1 MPLVVHADMANVPG
15 MTRNLLILL
24 ASTTAF
30 PAMAQPQPNDPPSA
44 APLVEEEL
52 DEDEIVVVGQRQ
64 RATVIGDIPPE
75 NQLDSR
81 DIRATGA
88 TSIDEL
94 LTAIAPQIGSSRG
107 RGAGRP
113 VLLLN
118 GLRISSFRELRDIP
132 PEAIERVDILPEEV
146 ALKYG
151 YRADQRVVNFV
162 LRRRFNSTAVRADAG
177 AATDGGY
184 LTGLADGTRLQIN
197 RDRRTTINLHA
208 EANGAIDEDER
219 GIDIAP
225 LAPGE
230 IDERGFR
237 SLVGERRL
245 VRGSVTATR
254 TVLGNVGATVNAELE
269 HSEGKSG
276 LGFDTGPLLRDTS
289 NDSAH
294 VGLTFNGTKGRWR
307 WSAIGNADVSRA
319 TSDSDRSSAITDT
332 ARSTT
337 LSGGIDTTASGP
349 LFKLPAGDASATVKL
364 AVDTI
369 SLNSRRRRNNLS
381 SETSLG
387 RDRIDGSLNLDLP
400 ILRNSPVGRL
410 TANANAELEQLSDFG
425 TLMTYGAGLNW
436 TPVDRLNLIAS
447 WTREEGAPN
456 IAQIGDP
463 YLETADTRVFDFTT
477 GQTVSVIAVT
487 GGNPDLG
494 ADRRSVFKLGAN
506 YKPWAETDFRLR
518 ADFVSQ
524 TIDNPISNFPGP
536 SAALEDAFDDRF
548 VRDGDN
554 VLVSVD
560 FRPVNFDQSR
570 RQELRWGFDFTKP
583 LKSARPSP
591 AQIQQLRERFRRPA
605 GQAAP
610 GQAAPGQTTRPEG
623 GAPPEGGPR
632 PEGARPDGERGGGGG
647 GARGGGGRGFGGG
660 GFGGGGANRGRLQ
673 LSMTHTVTFVDEA
686 TISDGLPK
694 LDYLRGD
701 ASGRLGGTPRHRVEL
716 QTGWSNN
723 GLGARLS
730 GNWRSGTRVEGGP
743 NGDLEFS
750 DMATLDLRLFANL
763 GERFDLVAKH
773 PWLIGSSVRLEVDN
787 LLNERPRVRDSFGTV
802 PFSYQAGLLEPTGR
816 TVTLSFRKLFL
827 PRRGAGRGG
836 GQGRQGGGQ
845 GARPPVN

>member
-1 MPLVVHADMANVPG
+1 MKHK
-15 MTRNLLILL
+15 LLILL
-24 ASTTAF
+24 ASVSAW
-30 PAMAQPQPNDPPSA
+30 PSVAQQAVGDTPTVTSPDEATEAEP
-44 APLVEEEL
+44 E
-52 DEDEIVVVGQRQ
+52 EDESIVVVGQRE
-64 RATVIGDIPPE
+64 RGTVIGNIPPE
-75 NQLDSR
+75 NQLTTR

-94 LTAIAPQIGSSRG
+94 LTAIAPQIGSARG
-107 RGAGRP
+107 RGAGGRP

-197 RDRRTTINLHA
+197 RDKRTTINLHA
-208 EANGAIDEDER
+208 EANGRIDEDER
-219 GIDIAP
+219 DIAIAP

-245 VRGSVTATR
+245 VRGSVTAAR
-254 TVLGNVGATVNAELE
+254 TVFGDVGATVNLELE
-269 HSEGKSG
+269 HSDGQSG
-276 LGFDTGPLLRDTS
+276 LGFDTIPLIRDTAG
-289 NDSAH
+289 NSAH

-307 WSAIGNADVSRA
+307 WSAIGNADLART
-319 TSDSDRSSAITDT
+319 TSDSDRSGLVTDT

-349 LFKLPAGDASATVKL
+349 LFALPAGDVSATVKL
-364 AVDTI
+364 AVDSV
-369 SLNSRRRRNNLS
+369 SLDSRRRRDGVPSKN
-381 SETSLG
+381 SLG
-387 RDRIDGSLNLDLP
+387 RDRADGSLNVDVP
-400 ILRNSPVGRL
+400 ILRNSPIGRL
-410 TANANAELEQLSDFG
+410 TANANLEVEHLSDFG
-425 TLMTYGAGLNW
+425 TLTTYGAGVNW
-436 TPVDRLNLIAS
+436 TPLERLNLIAS
-447 WTREEGAPN
+447 WTREEGAPT

-477 GQTVSVIAVT
+477 GQTVNVIAIT
-487 GGNPDLG
+487 GGNPALG

-506 YKPWAETDFRLR
+506 YKPWDKTDFRLR

-536 SAALEDAFDDRF
+536 SAALENAFENRFDRDL
-548 VRDGDN
+548 DGN
-554 VLVSVD
+554 LISVD
-560 FRPVNFDQSR
+560 FRPVNYDQSR
-570 RQELRWGFDFTKP
+570 RQVLRWGFDFTKP
-583 LKSARPSP
+583 LKSARPS
-591 AQIQQLRERFRRPA
+591 ASQIQQLRERFRPQAAQSASVPGQSPA
-605 GQAAP
+605 GQSPP
-610 GQAAPGQTTRPEG
+610 GTSTTRPDGGPQPDGGARPESARPEG
-623 GAPPEGGPR
+623 G
-632 PEGARPDGERGGGGG
+632 RGGGQGF
-647 GARGGGGRGFGGG
+647 GGGGRGGFGGG
-660 GFGGGGANRGRLQ
+660 GFGGGGGANRGRLQ

-686 TISDGLPK
+686 TIRDGLPK

-701 ASGRLGGTPRHRVEL
+701 AIGQSGGTPRHQVEI

-743 NGDLEFS
+743 SGDLKFKPL
-750 DMATLDLRLFANL
+750 TTVDLRLFANL

-773 PWLIGSSVRLEVDN
+773 PWLIGTSVRLEVDN
-787 LLNERPRVRDSFGTV
+787 LLNERSKVLDSLNSV
-802 PFSYQAGLLEPTGR
+802 PFSYQAGLLDPTGR
-816 TVTLSFRKLFL
+816 TVTISFRKLFL
-827 PRRGAGRGG
+827 PRRFASRG
-836 GQGRQGGGQ
+836 GQGGQ
-845 GARPPVN
+845 EPRPPVN

>member
-1 MPLVVHADMANVPG
+1 MPLVVHVDLSNVTD
-15 MTRNLLILL
+15 MTRNILILL
-24 ASTTAF
+24 ASASSF
-30 PAMAQPQPNDPPSA
+30 PAMAQQPPSDA
-44 APLVEEEL
+44 SSVTATATATASDDEA
-52 DEDEIVVVGQRQ
+52 DEDDIVVVGQRQ
-64 RATVIGDIPPE
+64 RATAIGDIPPE
-75 NQLDSR
+75 NQLNSR

-88 TSIDEL
+88 TNIDEL
-94 LTAIAPQIGSSRG
+94 LAAIAPQIGSSRG

-162 LRRRFNSTAVRADAG
+162 LRRRFNSTAIRADAG

-197 RDRRTTINLHA
+197 RDKRTTINLHA
-208 EANGAIDEDER
+208 EANGRIDEDER
-219 GIDIAP
+219 GIDIGP

-237 SLVGERRL
+237 SLLGERRL

-254 TVLGNVGATVNAELE
+254 TVPGDVGATVNAELE
-269 HSEGKSG
+269 HSDGKSG
-276 LGFDTGPLLRDTS
+276 LGFDNGPLLRDTTS
-289 NDSAH
+289 DSAH
-294 VGLTFNGTKGRWR
+294 LGLNFSGTKGRWR
-307 WSAIGNADVSRA
+307 WSAIGNADWIRT
-319 TSDSDRSSAITDT
+319 TSDSDRSDAITDK

-337 LSGGIDTTASGP
+337 LSGGVDTTASGP
-349 LFKLPAGDASATVKL
+349 LFKLPAGDASATIKL
-364 AVDTI
+364 AADTL
-369 SLNSRRRRNNLS
+369 SLDSRRRRNGVPS
-381 SETSLG
+381 DDELG
-387 RDRIDGSLNLDLP
+387 RDRFDGSLNLDVP
-400 ILRNSPVGRL
+400 ILRNSPIGRL
-410 TANANAELEQLSDFG
+410 TANANVELEQLSDFG

-447 WTREEGAPN
+447 WTREEGAPT

-477 GQTVSVIAVT
+477 GQTVNAIAIT

-536 SAALEDAFDDRF
+536 SAALEDAFKSRF
-548 VRDGDN
+548 FRDGDN
-554 VLVSVD
+554 NLISVD
-560 FRPVNFDQSR
+560 FRPVNYDQSR
-570 RQELRWGFDFTKP
+570 RQVLRWGFDFTKP
-583 LKSARPSP
+583 IKSARPSP
-591 AQIQQLRERFRRPA
+591 AQIQQMRERFRPPA
-605 GQAAP
+605 AQAA
-610 GQAAPGQTTRPEG
+610 QGQTAQRPEG
-623 GAPPEGGPR
+623 GTQPEGGVR
-632 PEGARPDGERGGGGG
+632 PEGGRG
-647 GARGGGGRGFGGG
+647 AGGGGRGFGGGGRGGG

-686 TISDGLPK
+686 TIRDGLPK
-694 LDYLRGD
+694 LDYLNGD
-701 ASGRLGGTPRHRVEL
+701 ASGQSGGTPRHRVEL

-730 GNWRSGTRVEGGP
+730 GNWRSGTKVEGGP

-750 DMATLDLRLFANL
+750 DLATLDLRLFANL

-773 PWLIGSSVRLEVDN
+773 PWLIGSSVRLEVEN
-787 LLNERPRVRDSFGTV
+787 LLNERPKVRDSFGSV
-802 PFSYQAGLLEPTGR
+802 PFGYQAGLLDPTGR
-816 TVTLSFRKLFL
+816 TVTISFRKLFL
-827 PRRGAGRGG
+827 PRRFA

-845 GARPPVN
+845 GTRPPGN

>member
-1 MPLVVHADMANVPG
+1 MKHVLNF
-15 MTRNLLILL
+15 LL
-24 ASTTAF
+24 ATAAAVPIHAQSALAPE
-30 PAMAQPQPNDPPSA
+30 PAPAAEPAA
-44 APLVEEEL
+44 APVDDLSAEEP
-52 DEDEIVVVGQRQ
+52 EDEAIVVVGQRE

-75 NQLDSR
+75 NQLNTR

-94 LTAIAPQIGSSRG
+94 LEAIAPQIGSSRG

-162 LRRRFNSTAVRADAG
+162 LRRRFNSTAIRADAG

-197 RDRRTTINLHA
+197 RDKRTTINLHA

-230 IDERGFR
+230 IDERGFI

-269 HSEGKSG
+269 HSDGKSG

-307 WSAIGNADVSRA
+307 WSAIGNADVARA
-319 TSDSDRSSAITDT
+319 TSDSDRSTAITDT

-364 AVDTI
+364 AIDSV
-369 SLNSRRRRNNLS
+369 SLDSHRRRNGLS
-381 SETSLG
+381 SATSLG
-387 RDRIDGSLNLDLP
+387 RDRADGSLNIDLP
-400 ILRNSPVGRL
+400 ILKNSPVGRL
-410 TANANAELEQLSDFG
+410 TANANVELEQLSDFG
-425 TLMTYGAGLNW
+425 SLMTYGAGLNW
-436 TPVDRLNLIAS
+436 TPIDRLNLIAS
-447 WTREEGAPN
+447 WTREEGAPT
-456 IAQIGDP
+456 IAQLGDP
-463 YLETADTRVFDFTT
+463 VVETADTRVFDFTT
-477 GQTVSVIAVT
+477 GQTVNVTAIT
-487 GGNPDLG
+487 GGNTGLA
-494 ADRRSVFKLGAN
+494 ADSRSVFKLGAN
-506 YKPWAETDFRLR
+506 YKPWEETDFRLR
-518 ADFVSQ
+518 ADFTSQ
-524 TIDNPISNFPGP
+524 TIDRPISSLPGP
-536 SAALEDAFDDRF
+536 SAALEAAFPDRF
-548 VRDGDN
+548 IRDGGGN
-554 VLVSVD
+554 LVSVD

-570 RQELRWGFDFTKP
+570 RQVLRWGFDFTKP

-591 AQIQQLRERFRRPA
+591 AQIQQLRERFRPPAGQVAAA

-610 GQAAPGQTTRPEG
+610 AGNAPRPEG
-623 GAPPEGGPR
+623 GQR
-632 PEGARPDGERGGGGG
+632 PDGARPDGGG
-647 GARGGGGRGFGGG
+647 GGGGRGFGGGGRGGG

-686 TISDGLPK
+686 TIRDGLPK
-694 LDYLRGD
+694 LDYLNGD
-701 ASGRLGGTPRHRVEL
+701 ASGQSGGTPRHRVEL

-730 GNWRSGTRVEGGP
+730 GNWRSGTKVEGGP

-750 DMATLDLRLFANL
+750 DLATLDLRLFANL

-773 PWLIGSSVRLEVDN
+773 PWLIGSSVQLEVEN
-787 LLNERPRVRDSFGTV
+787 LLNERPKVRDSFGSV
-802 PFSYQAGLLEPTGR
+802 PFGYQAGLLDPTGR
-816 TVTLSFRKLFL
+816 TVTISFRKLFL
-827 PRRGAGRGG
+827 PRRFA

-845 GARPPVN
+845 GTRPPGN

>member
-1 MPLVVHADMANVPG
+1 MKN
-15 MTRNLLILL
+15 NLLILL
-24 ASTTAF
+24 ASASAF
-30 PAMAQPQPNDPPSA
+30 PAIAQQPPYDTRSA
-44 APLVEEEL
+44 TSPDEESIAAE
-52 DEDEIVVVGQRQ
+52 EDDAIVVVGQRE
-64 RATVIGDIPPE
+64 RNPVIGDIPPE
-75 NQLDSR
+75 NQLGTR

-162 LRRRFNSTAVRADAG
+162 LRRRFNSTAIRADAG

-197 RDRRTTINLHA
+197 RDKRTTINLHS
-208 EANGAIDEDER
+208 EANGRIDEDER

-225 LAPGE
+225 LAPGA

-245 VRGSVTATR
+245 VRGSVTAAR
-254 TVLGNVGATVNAELE
+254 TLFGNVGATVNAELE
-269 HSEGKSG
+269 HGEGKSG
-276 LGFDTGPLLRDTS
+276 LGFDSGPLLRDTS

-294 VGLTFNGTKGRWR
+294 LGVTLSGTKGRWR
-307 WSAIGNADVSRA
+307 WSALGNADVARS
-319 TSDSDRSSAITDT
+319 TSASDRSSAITDK
-332 ARSTT
+332 ARTTT

-369 SLNSRRRRNNLS
+369 SLDSSRRRNGVPSDN
-381 SETSLG
+381 SLG
-387 RDRIDGSLNLDLP
+387 RDRANGSLNLDVP
-400 ILRNSPVGRL
+400 ILRDSPVGRL
-410 TANANAELEQLSDFG
+410 TANANVELEQLSDFG
-425 TLMTYGAGLNW
+425 TLTTYGAGLNW
-436 TPVDRLNLIAS
+436 TPVERLNLIAS
-447 WTREEGAPN
+447 WTREEGAPT
-456 IAQIGDP
+456 IAQLGDP
-463 YLETADTRVFDFTT
+463 EIETADTRIFDFST
-477 GQTVSVIAVT
+477 GQTVNVIART

-506 YKPWAETDFRLR
+506 YKPWVETDFRLR

-524 TIDNPISNFPGP
+524 TIDNPISSFPGP
-536 SAALEDAFDDRF
+536 SAALEDAFEERF
-548 VRDGDN
+548 TRVDGQ
-554 VLVSVD
+554 LVSVD
-560 FRPVNFDQSR
+560 FRPVNYDQSR
-570 RQELRWGFDFTKP
+570 RQVLRWGFDFTKP
-583 LKSARPSP
+583 LKSARPS
-591 AQIQQLRERFRRPA
+591 ASQIEQLRQRFRPPA
-605 GQAAP
+605 GQATAGQTAP
-610 GQAAPGQTTRPEG
+610 RSEGAAPVEVS
-623 GAPPEGGPR
+623 PR
-632 PEGARPDGERGGGGG
+632 PEGVRPAGERGGGRGQG
-647 GARGGGGRGFGGG
+647 LGGGGRGFGGG

-686 TISDGLPK
+686 TIRDGLPK
-694 LDYLRGD
+694 LDYLNGD
-701 ASGRLGGTPRHRVEL
+701 ASGQSGGTPRHRVEL

-730 GNWRSGTRVEGGP
+730 GNWRSGTKVEGGP

-750 DMATLDLRLFANL
+750 DLATLDLRLFANL

-802 PFSYQAGLLEPTGR
+802 PFSYQAGLLDPTGR

-827 PRRGAGRGG
+827 PRRFA
-836 GQGRQGGGQ
+836 GQGRQGGQ
-845 GARPPVN
+845 GARPPGN